1 MTHLHMRFSP
11 QAPTLALAASL
22 TASLALLSARPTPAV
37 AQQAPAAP
45 AAAAGQPAMRGV
57 APAPDRPAGEGDG
70 PYARLVLR
78 GATVIDG
85 TGAPPQGPMDIVIER
100 NRIVDIRSAG
110 YPGLPQRQQGRP
122 EGDRVID
129 ATGMY
134 VLPGF
139 VDVHGHTGGASQG
152 TPAEYVYKLWLGHGI
167 TTVRDPGS
175 GNGVE
180 WTVSEKQRSARNAIT
195 APRIWAYARPGMGWS
210 EGPVRTPDAA
220 RRWVRWAKAQGV
232 DGLKLASMAPDV
244 MAAVIDEAR
253 KNGMGTQA
261 HLDQMGVARMNAL
274 DAARLGLGA
283 LEHWYGL
290 PEALFDSRTVQDYPV
305 DYNYSNEQDRF
316 GGAGRLWRQ
325 AAEPG
330 SERWKAVMDEML
342 ALDFTLDPTFTIYEA
357 TRDVMAQRTAEW
369 HQTYTLPSL
378 WNFYQ
383 PSRQAHGSFW
393 FDWTTADEIAWRDN
407 YRRWMTF
414 VNEYKNRGGRVCTG
428 SDAGFIYKLYGFGLI
443 REMELFQEAGF
454 HPLEV
459 VRSATSC
466 GAELL
471 AKPTGRAAEFGML
484 KPGMLAD
491 IVVVEENP
499 LHNFKVLY
507 GTGHLRLDDEGKPAR
522 VGGVKYTIKDGIVY
536 DAKKLLAD
544 VARMVE
550 EAKRSPQGAVS
561 SGAGDLDDD
570 EHHHP

>member
-1 MTHLHMRFSP
+1 MFPSRTAVATISL
-11 QAPTLALAASL
+11 LAA
-22 TASLALLSARPTPAV
+22 ALV
-37 AQQAPAAP
+37 AAP
-45 AAAAGQPAMRGV
+45 ASAQSSRTVLPG
-57 APAPDRPAGEGDG
+57 PDRPAGEGDG
-70 PYARLVLR
+70 PFTRLVLR
-78 GATVIDG
+78 GAIVIDG
-85 TGAPPQGPMDIVIER
+85 TGAPPVGPMDIVIE
-100 NRIVDIRSAG
+100 NDRIVEVRGAG
-110 YPGLPQRQQGRP
+110 APGMPPRTQGRP

-152 TPAEYVYKLWLGHGI
+152 TPAEYVYKLWLAHGI

-180 WTVSEKQRSARNAIT
+180 WTVKEKGRSDRNEIT
-195 APRIWAYARPGMGWS
+195 APRLWVYARPGAGWE

-244 MAAVIDEAR
+244 MAAVIDEAT

-290 PEALFDSRTVQDYPV
+290 PESLFDSRTVQDYPA
-305 DYNYSNEQDRF
+305 DYNYANEMDRF
-316 GGAGRLWRQ
+316 GQAGRLWRQ

-330 SERWKAVMDEML
+330 SAKWNSVMDEL
-342 ALDFTLDPTFTIYEA
+342 IELDFTMDPTFTIYEA

-369 HQTYTLPSL
+369 HEKYTLPSL
-378 WNFYQ
+378 QAFYE

-414 VNEYKNRGGRVCTG
+414 INEYKNRGGRVCTG

-454 HPLEV
+454 QPLEV

-471 AKPTGRAAEFGML
+471 ARPTGRPAEFGMV

-491 IVVVEENP
+491 LVIVDQNP

-507 GTGHLRLDDEGKPAR
+507 GTGHLKLDDSTGKPVR

-536 DAKKLLAD
+536 DAKQLLAD

-550 EAKRSPQGAVS
+550 EAKKAPAISVNT
-561 SGAGDLDDD
+561 SGAAADAD
-570 EHHHP
+570 HHPHP

>member
-1 MTHLHMRFSP
+1 MRLVRT
-11 QAPTLALAASL
+11 AAVLATVL
-22 TASLALLSARPTPAV
+22 SLAPVAPLEAQTP
-37 AQQAPAAP
+37 QPAAQP
-45 AAAAGQPAMRGV
+45 QPARRGV
-57 APAPDRPAGEGDG
+57 LPAPDRPAGEGDG
-70 PYARLVLR
+70 PYGRLVLR

-85 TGAPPQGPMDIVIER
+85 TGAPPQGPVDIVIDG
-100 NRIVDIRSAG
+100 NRIAEVRNAG
-110 YPGLPQRQQGRP
+110 YPGLPPRAQNRP
-122 EGDRVID
+122 DGDRVID

-139 VDVHGHTGGASQG
+139 VDVHAHIGGASQG
-152 TPAEYVYKLWLGHGI
+152 TPAEYVHKLWLAHGI

-175 GNGVE
+175 GNGVD
-180 WTVSEKQRSARNAIT
+180 WTVREKERSAANAIT
-195 APRIWAYARPGMGWS
+195 APRIWAYARPGAGWDG
-210 EGPVRTPDAA
+210 GPVRTPDAA

-232 DGLKLASMAPDV
+232 DGLKLASMEPDV

-261 HLDQMGVARMNAL
+261 HLDQMGVARMDAL

-290 PEALFDSRTVQDYPV
+290 PEALFDARTVQDYPA
-305 DYNYSNEQDRF
+305 DYNYMDEQHRF
-316 GGAGRLWRQ
+316 GQAGRLWKQ
-325 AAEPG
+325 AAAPG
-330 SERWKAVMDEML
+330 SPRWNAVMDEL
-342 ALDFTLDPTFTIYEA
+342 LELGFALDPTFTIYEA
-357 TRDVMAQRTAEW
+357 TRDVMAQRTVEW
-369 HQTYTLPSL
+369 HDAYTLPSL
-378 WNFYQ
+378 WQFYQ

-428 SDAGFIYKLYGFGLI
+428 SDAGFIYKLYGFGFV

-454 HPLEV
+454 NPLEV
-459 VRSATSC
+459 VRAATHC

-471 AKPTGRAAEFGML
+471 AAPTGRAPEFGL
-484 KPGMLAD
+484 VKPGMLAD
-491 IVVVEENP
+491 LVVLDENP

-507 GTGHLRLDDEGKPAR
+507 GTGHLKLDDAGQPVR

-536 DAKKLLAD
+536 DAKRLLAD

-550 EAKRSPQGAVS
+550 EAKRAPAPVTT
-561 SGAGDLDDD
+561 SGDAPAADL
-570 EHHHP
+570 HLHP

>member
-1 MTHLHMRFSP
+1 MMLSP
-11 QAPTLALAASL
+11 RYVIATLLL
-22 TASLALLSARPTPAV
+22 LGGALLAT
-37 AQQAPAAP
+37 P
-45 AAAAGQPAMRGV
+45 AAAQQRRGV
-57 APAPDRPAGEGDG
+57 LPAPDRPADEGEG

-100 NRIVDIRSAG
+100 NRIAEVRSAG
-110 YPGLPQRQQGRP
+110 YPGLPPRMQNRP

-129 ATGMY
+129 ATGLY

-139 VDVHGHTGGASQG
+139 VDVHAHIGGAGQG

-180 WTVSEKQRSARNAIT
+180 WTVHEKQRSARNEIT

-210 EGPVRTPDAA
+210 EGPIRTPDDA

-232 DGLKLASMAPDV
+232 DGLKLASMEPAV

-261 HLDQMGVARMNAL
+261 HLDQMGVARMDAL

-290 PEALFDSRTVQDYPV
+290 PEALFDARTVQDYPA
-305 DYNYSNEQDRF
+305 DYNYSDEQHRF
-316 GGAGRLWRQ
+316 GQAGRLWRQ
-325 AAEPG
+325 AAAPG
-330 SERWKAVMDEML
+330 SARWNAVMEEL
-342 ALDFTLDPTFTIYEA
+342 LELDFALDPTFTIYEA

-369 HQTYTLPSL
+369 HDAYTLPSL
-378 WNFYQ
+378 WTFYQ

-428 SDAGFIYKLYGFGLI
+428 SDAGFIYKLYGFGFV
-443 REMELFQEAGF
+443 RELELFQEAGF
-454 HPLEV
+454 NPHEV
-459 VRSATSC
+459 VRAATLC

-471 AKPTGRAAEFGML
+471 AKPTGKPADFGL
-484 KPGMLAD
+484 VKPGMLAD
-491 IVVVEENP
+491 LVVLDQNP
-499 LHNFKVLY
+499 LHNFKLLY
-507 GTGHLRLDDEGKPAR
+507 GTGHLKLDESGQPVR

-536 DAKKLLAD
+536 DAKELLAD
-544 VARMVE
+544 VARMVD
-550 EAKRSPQGAVS
+550 EAKRAPVAPVTSPGLEPA
-561 SGAGDLDDD
+561 AEAHL
-570 EHHHP
+570 HP

>member
-1 MTHLHMRFSP
+1 M
-11 QAPTLALAASL
+11 LALSLAPAWTAAS
-22 TASLALLSARPTPAV
+22 
-37 AQQAPAAP
+37 AQPR
-45 AAAAGQPAMRGV
+45 RGV

-70 PYARLVLR
+70 PYSRLVIR
-78 GATVIDG
+78 GATIIDG
-85 TGAPPQGPMDIVIER
+85 TGAPPRGPMDIIIER

-110 YPGLPQRQQGRP
+110 YPGLPQQQQGRP
-122 EGDRVID
+122 DGDRVMD

-139 VDVHGHTGGASQG
+139 VDVHGHIGGASQG

-180 WTVSEKQRSARNAIT
+180 WTVDAKRRSAANEIT
-195 APRIWAYARPGMGWS
+195 APRVWAYARPGAGWS
-210 EGPVRTPDAA
+210 EGPIRTPDDA
-220 RRWVRWAKAQGV
+220 RRWVRWASEQGV
-232 DGLKLASMAPDV
+232 DGLKLGSMDPEV

-253 KNGMGTQA
+253 RNGMGTQA

-290 PEALFDSRTVQDYPV
+290 PEALFDSRTVQDYPAS
-305 DYNYSNEQDRF
+305 YNYGNEQDRF
-316 GGAGRLWRQ
+316 GQAGTLWRQ
-325 AAEPG
+325 AAAPG
-330 SERWKAVMDEML
+330 SERWNAVMDEL
-342 ALDFTLDPTFTIYEA
+342 LELDFTLDPTFTIYEA

-369 HQTYTLPSL
+369 HATYTLPSL

-443 REMELFQEAGF
+443 REMELLQEAGF

-459 VRSATSC
+459 IRSATAC

-471 AKPTGRAAEFGML
+471 AKPTGRPAEFGMV

-491 IVVVEENP
+491 LVMVEENP

-507 GTGHLRLDDEGKPAR
+507 GTGHLKLDESGNPVR
-522 VGGVKYTIKDGIVY
+522 VGGVRYTIKDGIVY

-550 EAKRSPQGAVS
+550 EAKVTAPVS
-561 SGAGDLDDD
+561 MPDTLDDED
-570 EHHHP
+570 TPHP